1 MEPTLDKIIGCSNLN
16 KAKLSSHYATGA
28 CAFASHGFLSIV
40 IPGKK
45 QRFDFKI
52 AEDGKEISALTF
64 STSDHTIAVGELG
77 SNSRI
82 FIFTLSETFDI
93 ILSKTE
99 IKTKENGFSYLA
111 LNNRAGKLITIGN
124 DSTPF
129 LLLWDLTQPR
139 PVCIGYYHLPVKPDH
154 AIFSPDTN
162 FAIVSGNKLLKVVD
176 TSISFQSTPSILK
189 VRNFNIGKYKTAHF
203 VSAAVAALQPYNIYA
218 LTETGTLC
226 IIDSTSVAFQG
237 KSKYL
242 QKSLP
247 PVLMTPINLNS
258 GDTSTVVL
266 DKKIILVGTNNGSI
280 LAIKKDGE
288 DHKIFGS
295 FTSEGKKV
303 MAIGLAERMI
313 AAAYD
318 DGDVIFWQRKINSKP
333 LLSLP
338 SHRGPICSMCLAGD
352 NTIVL
357 SGGSDGT
364 VREWR
369 IQKNHGLVGK
379 SSQEL
384 ICQTQ
389 VCSKLPDFMTSLTG
403 VRCIAS
409 YHNYVFAGDNLGV
422 LHVLNLSDL
431 SELQRVIENKSGIF
445 TMAVHPKE
453 PLLVTGGADGAIRLY
468 KISTSS
474 HSICLSRIQMEYSHN
489 TAVIDVAFAGNSI
502 VSCSKDGVKFMNREL
517 QTYAT
522 YEPEEPV
529 LSLSTC
535 PNEKFVVAGGCD
547 HSILILRVA
556 NGKKFRQHKLS
567 MSSYPLHLCVDRSG
581 LFIAV
586 AMSDASC
593 IIVDIMSGDCVDA
606 FHSMSGMTTEICYH
620 EDDIILSSISGCIT
634 RWSLPGPIHNCVA
647 EKMTKGLPILDL
659 IGEEEPTVPRRE
671 MKTAGS
677 VLKFGDA
684 PKSCLF
690 KAVEAVPMSNGQ
702 TVVGEELENT
712 SDEQMKNYDAPRP
725 SVSGEEEQMVDAI
738 VRASFVKAKKDSPEI
753 ELPSVREQK
762 KKDDGLIYVDS
773 SSSRSSKRGSLN
785 AIRRKPKEQNDPFTI
800 SSIDEEIP
808 VAKPT
813 QKKAKMT
820 KVQDFQQTMDQFGDI
835 VTHVKELLAYKPENN
850 EEARAQKEL
859 RMMYQSLQ
867 KEGLKEEW
875 FEEMMKAYMVRFFS
889 YIKETED

>member
-52 AEDGKEISALTF
+52 ADDGKEISALTF
-64 STSDHTIAVGELG
+64 STSDNVIAVGELG
-77 SNSRI
+77 SNSRL
-82 FIFTLSETFDI
+82 FIFTFSEHFDI

-111 LNNRAGKLITIGN
+111 LNYRAGKLITIGN
-124 DSTPF
+124 DSSPF

-139 PVCIGYYHLPVKPDH
+139 PVCIGYYHLPLTPEHV
-154 AIFSPDTN
+154 IFSPDTN
-162 FAIVSGNKLLKVVD
+162 FAIVSGNKLLKVID
-176 TSISFQSTPSILK
+176 TSIQYQSTPAILK
-189 VRNFNIGKYKTAHF
+189 MRNFNIGKYKSAHF
-203 VSAAVAALQPYNIYA
+203 VSAAVAANPPYNIYA
-218 LTETGTLC
+218 LTATGTLC
-226 IIDSTSVAFQG
+226 IIDSTSVAFASKT
-237 KSKYL
+237 KSGPKA
-242 QKSLP
+242 LP

-258 GDTSTVVL
+258 GDTSSIVL
-266 DKKIILVGTNNGSI
+266 DKKIILVGTKSGSI

-295 FTSEGKKV
+295 FTSDGKQV

-338 SHRGPICSMCLAGD
+338 SHRGPICSMSLAGD

-389 VCSKLPDFMTSLTG
+389 VCTKFPDFLSSLTG
-403 VRCIAS
+403 VRCISS
-409 YHNYVFAGDNLGV
+409 YNNYVFAGDNLGV
-422 LHVLNLSDL
+422 LHVLSLSDL

-445 TMAVHPKE
+445 AMSVHPTE

-474 HSICLSRIQMEYSHN
+474 HSICLSRVQLEYSHN
-489 TAVIDVAFAGNSI
+489 TAVIDVTFAGQSI
-502 VSCSKDGVKFMNREL
+502 ISCSKDGVKFMTKDL

-522 YEPEEPV
+522 YQPEEPV
-529 LSLSTC
+529 LSLSAV
-535 PNEKFVVAGGCD
+535 PNERYVVAGGCD
-547 HSILILRVA
+547 HSVLILKVS
-556 NGKKFRQHKLS
+556 NGKKFRQYKLS
-567 MSSYPLHLCVDRSG
+567 MSAYPLHISVDRSG

-586 AMSDASC
+586 AMSDGSC
-593 IIVDIMSGDCVDA
+593 LIVDIMSGDTVDA
-606 FHSMSGMTTEICYH
+606 FYSMSGMTTQICYH
-620 EDDIILSSISGCIT
+620 EDDILLSSISGCIM
-634 RWSLPGPIHNCVA
+634 RWTLPAQIHNIVA
-647 EKMTKGLPILDL
+647 EKMTKGLPIQDL
-659 IGEEEPTVPRRE
+659 IGTEEPTVSRRE

-677 VLKFGDA
+677 VLNFAGA
-684 PKSCLF
+684 PKACLF
-690 KAVEAVPMSNGQ
+690 KAVDAMTISNGQ
-702 TVVGEELENT
+702 TVVGEELDNT
-712 SDEQMKNYDAPRP
+712 SDDQTKNYDAPRP
-725 SVSGEEEQMVDAI
+725 SVSGDEELKVDEI
-738 VRASFVKAKKDSPEI
+738 VRASFAQAKKDSPEI
-753 ELPSVREQK
+753 ELPSVREQRK
-762 KKDDGLIYVDS
+762 RDEGLIIVDGAP
-773 SSSRSSKRGSLN
+773 SRSS
-785 AIRRKPKEQNDPFTI
+785 RRSSNLSNLRKKAKEASDPFTVEDDQPVVKAHVPKKQKI
-800 SSIDEEIP
+800 S
-808 VAKPT
+808 
-813 QKKAKMT
+813 
-820 KVQDFQQTMDQFGDI
+820 KVQDFQQTMDQFGEV
-835 VTHVKELLAYKPENN
+835 VTHVKELLAYKPATQ
-850 EEARAQKEL
+850 EEARVQSEL
-859 RMMYQSLQ
+859 RMMYESLQ
-867 KEGLKEEW
+867 KEGLKSEW
-875 FEEMMKAYMVRFFS
+875 FEQMMKSYMIRFFDF
-889 YIKETED
+889 IKHADD